1 MIFSY
6 TGVENIL
13 GQMLKVF
20 REDGGPVPEI
30 LLVLLAVAGP
40 AFGDP
45 DPLPQAVL
53 PLVFAMPFVQ
63 GLRQFRELDL
73 VTGLHAVAM
82 DGRAIHASLQREL
95 FENIPV
101 GDVPLLMGSRVQV
114 VVWGH

>member
-82 DGRAIHASLQREL
+82 DGRAVHAGLQRQPL
-95 FENIPV
+95 KDVPV
-101 GDVPLLMGSRVQV
+101 GDVPIFLLGVQDV
-114 VVWGH
+114 VRRH

>member
-30 LLVLLAVAGP
+30 LLVLLAVSGP
-40 AFGDP
+40 AFDAP
-45 DPLPQAVL
+45 DPLPRAVL

-63 GLRQFRELDL
+63 GRRQFHESKQRKGQE
-73 VTGLHAVAM
+73 VSAPITCS
-82 DGRAIHASLQREL
+82 RA
-95 FENIPV
+95 
-101 GDVPLLMGSRVQV
+101 LLARV
-114 VVWGH
+114 